1 MRYLLTLTL
10 LLGLM
15 ACANN
20 TNVSEELPATTKA
33 KSSRWSD
40 PTLILPDNFEAIV
53 VADAV
58 GRARHIAV
66 RDNGDIYI
74 QLQKAKDEKGIA
86 ALRDIDGDG
95 RADTLAYFGEHT
107 GTGMEIY
114 KGYLYCSS
122 TTEVFRYPLP
132 EDGALVPDE
141 SRRELVVSGFP
152 EQSSHEA
159 KSVTFDNDGHLYVN
173 VGAPSNACMK
183 EARTKGSTGMDP
195 CPQLEWQGGIW
206 QFDAMQAG
214 QTQQA
219 NGERFATG
227 LRNCVGIQFNHE
239 GNQLYA
245 MQHGRDQLSYLFPGM
260 YSYEQNAELPS
271 EEFLKVDNG
280 DDFGWPYCYYDHK
293 QDKKVLA
300 PEYGGDGEKQ
310 GRCEGIEEPVVAFPG
325 HMAPND
331 LVFYHSDQYPEKY
344 KEGVFIAFHG
354 SWNRAPLPQKGYFV
368 AFVPMRNGSATGDWE
383 IFVDN
388 IAAETTIEKPKD
400 AKHRPTG
407 LAVGPD
413 GSLYITDS
421 VEGKVWK
428 VRYLG

>member
-1 MRYLLTLTL
+1 MRYLLMITLA
-10 LLGLM
+10 LGLL
-15 ACANN
+15 ACGNEADESAEQAA
-20 TNVSEELPATTKA
+20 TPAKQ
-33 KSSRWSD
+33 KSPWAD
-40 PTLILPDNFEAIV
+40 PTLIMPDNFEAIV
-53 VADAV
+53 VADSV

-66 RDNGDIYI
+66 RDNGDLYI
-74 QLQKAKDEKGIA
+74 QLQQLKDGKGIA
-86 ALRDIDGDG
+86 ALRDKDGDG
-95 RADTLAYFGEHT
+95 RADTLAYFGEHA

-114 KGYLYCSS
+114 QGYLYCSS
-122 TTEVFRYPLP
+122 NTAVFRYPLP
-132 EDGALVPDE
+132 EDGSLIPEE
-141 SRRELVVSGFP
+141 SSRELVVSDFP
-152 EQSSHEA
+152 QQGSHEA
-159 KSVTFDNDGHLYVN
+159 KSLTFDNDGHLYVN
-173 VGAPSNACMK
+173 VGAPSNSCMK
-183 EARTKGSTGMDP
+183 EARSKGSTGQDP
-195 CPQLEWQGGIW
+195 CPQLEWHAGIW
-206 QFDAMQAG
+206 QFDATQTG
-214 QTQQA
+214 QTQKA

-227 LRNCVGIQFNHE
+227 LRNCVGIQFDHE

-271 EEFLKVDNG
+271 EELLRVDNG
-280 DDFGWPYCYYDHK
+280 DDFGWPYCYFDHK

-310 GRCEGIEEPVVAFPG
+310 GRCSEIEKPAYAFPG

-331 LVFYHSDQYPEKY
+331 LVLYYGDQYPDKY
-344 KEGVFIAFHG
+344 REGVFIAFHG

-368 AFVPMRNGSATGDWE
+368 AFVPMRNGQPSGDWE
-383 IFVDN
+383 IFADN

-407 LAVGPD
+407 LAIGPD

-421 VEGKVWK
+421 VKGKIWK

>member
-10 LLGLM
+10 LLGLI

-20 TNVSEELPATTKA
+20 TNVSEELPETTNA

-74 QLQKAKDEKGIA
+74 QLQQLKDGKGIA
-86 ALRDIDGDG
+86 ALRDNDGDG

-141 SRRELVVSGFP
+141 NSRELVVS
-152 EQSSHEA
+152 
-159 KSVTFDNDGHLYVN
+159 
-173 VGAPSNACMK
+173 
-183 EARTKGSTGMDP
+183 
-195 CPQLEWQGGIW
+195 
-206 QFDAMQAG
+206 
-214 QTQQA
+214 
-219 NGERFATG
+219 GERFATG

-293 QDKKVLA
+293 QGKKVLA

-344 KEGVFIAFHG
+344 REGVFIAFHG